1 MTFDVRAIFKALNEA
16 GVDYVV
22 VGGLAVILHGYLRAT
37 ADIDLVI
44 GLDRANGERAV
55 QALEGA
61 GLKPR
66 LPLPL
71 ADLAREDA
79 RREWGEHRNMLVFP
93 LWDPGNPMRSVDV
106 FVREPMPFVELA
118 RDAVVKKIDGMDVRV
133 ASIEH
138 LIAMKRISSRARDLE
153 DIEKLTA
160 IQAMENKDESQ

>member
-1 MTFDVRAIFKALNEA
+1 MWH
-16 GVDYVV
+16 
-22 VGGLAVILHGYLRAT
+22 GLMMNGPQLSLCSSSPPPFRILLG
-37 ADIDLVI
+37 
-44 GLDRANGERAV
+44 
-55 QALEGA
+55 
-61 GLKPR
+61 
-66 LPLPL
+66 
-71 ADLAREDA
+71 
-79 RREWGEHRNMLVFP
+79 
-93 LWDPGNPMRSVDV
+93 RSSLDV